1 MKRLDELLRI
11 VQACGAQRAVTVRRE
26 DILCDAVFRDIC
38 AGNACGNYSRCWMC
52 PPHIGPIDQLMAD
65 VQAHTCGVMYQNVYE
80 IEDSFDIEGM
90 FEAGAQHHACS
101 SRIHEKLQGDEL
113 HLTAGGCGVCESC
126 AQRTGEKCRFPDK
139 AISSLEGYG
148 VNVHATAENVGLKY
162 INGQNTVTYFGMI
175 LLKEDSDA

>member
-11 VQACGAQRAVTVRRE
+11 VQECGAQRAVMVRRE

-38 AGNACGNYSRCWMC
+38 AGNACGNYGRCWMC

-65 VQAHTCGVMYQNVYE
+65 VQAHAFGVMYQNVYD

-90 FEAGAQHHACS
+90 LDAGKAHHACS
-101 SRIHEKLQGDEL
+101 SRIHEKLCGGEL
-113 HLTAGGCGVCESC
+113 HLTAGGCGVCEIC
-126 AQRTGEKCRFPDK
+126 AQRNGEACRFPDK

-148 VNVHATAENVGLKY
+148 VNVHGTAQNVGLKY

-175 LLKEDSDA
+175 LLKENADA